1 MRLKIVLAL
10 ALSCLTAQTA
20 VAQTVGPVSV
30 TPNTIP
36 VGVGTPVLI
45 TAVITDPAVLPGG
58 VQVQRYDSQG
68 RVVGVIGLL
77 TDDATNGD
85 AVAGD
90 KTFSLRLPAYELT
103 PGPITL
109 RVSAAFQG
117 RLTRIL
123 SAPFV
128 LNVTGQSSTI
138 SITTPANLSYLN
150 ISPIPVTGTV
160 GDSGAQVKVN
170 GIDATVIGTTFS
182 AQVPILEGTNTLTAV
197 AINTNGTATTASVQI
212 TLDTTPPK
220 IAVNAPVDA
229 TQTAESSITVSGTVN
244 DIVVGTV
251 NSVQAAVTVNGVAA
265 PVSNRSFVRTGVPL
279 ALGSNII
286 QVVATDRSGNSATA
300 SVAVTRIPAVGSV
313 AIVSGNN
320 QSGPTGSVLPAPL
333 VVRLLNA
340 QGVPAV
346 NEPVVFRVT
355 ENSGGLVSGTAN
367 LGSLVVPTNS
377 LGQASATF
385 RLGTRSGVGNNI
397 VEAAAVG
404 FSGVGLFTHSA
415 TPTAAQRIVVD
426 TGNSQIGAVGQAL
439 PLPFVGIVTDANFNR
454 IAGVP
459 VVFSVKQGGG
469 SFNGLATVTSTSDSD
484 GRVAAVLTLGKQEGQ
499 DNNVVEATFTG
510 NPGLPAAFL
519 ASAKVPADPSATRI
533 IGVVLDNS
541 NNPIPGVTM
550 RLFRTHQN
558 TGIPEPVAT
567 PVVTGDNGQFSI
579 QPAPVGTFKL
589 MADGSTAPNG
599 PWPTLEFDVVTISGQ
614 TIDVGLPIYLPV
626 LDAVNKLCVSETQ
639 GGTLTLPQ
647 VPGFALAV
655 KAGSAT
661 FAGGSRSGCLT
672 VTPVN
677 GDKVP
682 MSPGFGQQPR
692 FVVTI
697 QPVGTVFNPP
707 AQLTLP
713 NVDGLSPRQVTEMY
727 SYDHDLAAFVAIG
740 TGTVSEDGAIIASDP
755 GVGVIKAGWHCG
767 GNPNTVGTA
776 GTCPDC
782 QKCQGTGCVADP
794 AKNGQSPPDDK
805 CVVCKNGAKQPIDVP
820 SGETKASLSFG
831 LPAPAVDKLNDG
843 LDKLKAFGVI
853 ASVSLTTIT
862 GEITTSNCCSK
873 ETGLEKKVEGQVS
886 GSFGSFDVKVKVWP
900 PGPIPS
906 FEREFGIG
914 VVTVTASAEFVGG
927 IFIGAEGEVEGHIGY
942 RKDPCS
948 EDAAD
953 KAGCFFAGLS
963 TTLTLKA
970 SAEVG
975 GEVSVTFGGSDCDDC
990 TKVSLEGRLAA
1001 DATLPFTISNVGYNE
1016 ESCSEGL
1023 KGGVVQFEDFEFK
1036 VSAEIKGVL
1045 HVLGVD
1051 VDVEKSWDFL
1061 TCTANLTAGVSCEIG
1076 G

>member
-1 MRLKIVLAL
+1 MRLRIVVALALLAL
-10 ALSCLTAQTA
+10 APRAAL
-20 VAQTVGPVSV
+20 AQTVGPAGVS
-30 TPNTIP
+30 PGTIP
-36 VGVGTPVLI
+36 VGVGTPILI

-123 SAPFV
+123 SAPFT
-128 LNVTGQSSTI
+128 LNVAGTPSTI
-138 SITTPANLSYLN
+138 SITNPTNLDYRN
-150 ISPIPVTGTV
+150 VSPIQVNGTI
-160 GDSGAQVKVN
+160 GDPGAQVKVN
-170 GIDATVIGTTFS
+170 GIDAVVAGTTYS

-197 AINTNGTATTASVQI
+197 AINTNGTATTASVQV

-220 IAVNAPVDA
+220 ITINAPVDA
-229 TQTAESSITVSGTVN
+229 TQTSESSITVSGTVN

-251 NSVQAAVTVNGVAA
+251 NPLQAAVTVNGAAA
-265 PVSNRSFVRTGVPL
+265 PVSNRSFVRSAVPL
-279 ALGSNII
+279 ALGPNTI
-286 QVVATDRSGNSATA
+286 QAIATDRSGNSATT
-300 SVAVTRIPAVGSV
+300 SVIVTRIAAVGTVS
-313 AIVSGNN
+313 IVSGNN
-320 QSGPTGSVLPAPL
+320 QTGATGSVLPAPL
-333 VVRLLNA
+333 VVRLTDA
-340 QGVPAV
+340 QGAPAV
-346 NEPVVFRVT
+346 TVPVVFKVT
-355 ENSGGLVSGTAN
+355 ENSGGFVSGTATV
-367 LGSLVVPTNS
+367 GSLVVPTNAE
-377 LGQASATF
+377 GQASANF

-397 VEAAAVG
+397 IEATAVG
-404 FSGVGLFTHSA
+404 FAGVGLFTHSA
-415 TPTAAQRIVVD
+415 TATAAQRIVVD

-469 SFNGLATVTSTSDSD
+469 NFNGQPTVTSTSDSD
-484 GRVAAVLTLGKQEGQ
+484 GRVAAVLILGKQEGQ

-533 IGVVLDNS
+533 TGVVLDNS

-558 TGIPEPVAT
+558 TGIPESVAT

-579 QPAPVGTFKL
+579 QPAPVGAFKL

-599 PWPTLEFDVVTISGQ
+599 PWPTLEFDVVTIAGQ

-647 VPGFALAV
+647 VPGFALTV
-655 KAGSAT
+655 GAGSAT

-707 AQLTLP
+707 AKLTLP
-713 NVDGLSPRQVTEMY
+713 NVDGLAPRQVTEMY

-740 TGTVSEDGAIIASDP
+740 TGTVSEDGSLIASDP

-776 GTCPDC
+776 GTCPYC
-782 QKCQGTGCVADP
+782 ARCQGTQCVTDNSKTPPQNSPNDCKKETCTNGAPASVNDDSEQPSAECKKCSGGAAVADP
-794 AKNGQSPPDDK
+794 AKDKQVCETNKICQTGNCVCPIITNFRQTAVSDAGGGTLHFEYAWDSSTGDLSDLANCTLSERVEYDPAELPFKSPPF
-805 CVVCKNGAKQPIDVP
+805 VP
-820 SGETKASLSFG
+820 ANPPNPTILTVPG
-831 LPAPAVDKLNDG
+831 VD
-843 LDKLKAFGVI
+843 GV
-853 ASVSLTTIT
+853 AEDNHSTP
-862 GEITTSNCCSK
+862 G
-873 ETGLEKKVEGQVS
+873 
-886 GSFGSFDVKVKVWP
+886 FVKPYVAA
-900 PGPIPS
+900 
-906 FEREFGIG
+906 
-914 VVTVTASAEFVGG
+914 TVTAVQRYRYSCSCALA
-927 IFIGAEGEVEGHIGY
+927 GAAVVIEGPLNIV
-942 RKDPCS
+942 R
-948 EDAAD
+948 A
-953 KAGCFFAGLS
+953 
-963 TTLTLKA
+963 
-970 SAEVG
+970 
-975 GEVSVTFGGSDCDDC
+975 VTANGDGSF
-990 TKVSLEGRLAA
+990 K
-1001 DATLPFTISNVGYNE
+1001 FTITKSG
-1016 ESCSEGL
+1016 S
-1023 KGGVVQFEDFEFK
+1023 
-1036 VSAEIKGVL
+1036 SATINPLPK
-1045 HVLGVD
+1045 
-1051 VDVEKSWDFL
+1051 
-1061 TCTANLTAGVSCEIG
+1061 
-1076 G
+1076 